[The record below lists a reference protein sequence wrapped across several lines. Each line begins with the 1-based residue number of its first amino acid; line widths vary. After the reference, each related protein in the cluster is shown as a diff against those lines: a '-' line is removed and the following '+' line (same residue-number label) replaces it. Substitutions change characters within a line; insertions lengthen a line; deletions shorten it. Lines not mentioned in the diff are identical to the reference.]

1 MERSSVTKTPQ
12 VLMTDPAWFDVRY
25 EINPWMRPGLWSAD
39 AVRLAGAARR
49 SFVDLK
55 DALESAG
62 AEITVIPGA
71 AGLPDMVFPANAA
84 VVLDGRVLMSR
95 FRPPQRRGEEPH
107 FRAAFDALLT
117 CGLIREIAEAPPG
130 CFQEGAGDCLWDQ
143 NRRLF
148 WAGWGQR
155 SLRRAA
161 DVVADHFGQPVVA
174 LELASPRFYHLDT
187 CFCPLNGGE
196 ILYYPPAF
204 TLASLRAIRERVAP
218 ERLIEAT
225 DEDADRFCV
234 NAVSLGD
241 AVVMASAADRLRRI
255 LAERGYRVVEV
266 DLAPFILAGGGAFCM
281 TLRLDVT
288 SLAATALAP
297 ASLAAL

>member
-1 MERSSVTKTPQ
+1 MTKKTPQ
-12 VLMTDPAWFDVRY
+12 VLMTDPAWFEVRY

-39 AVRLAGAARR
+39 AMRLAGAARR
-49 SFVDLK
+49 SFASLEA
-55 DALESAG
+55 ALEGAG

-71 AGLPDMVFPANAA
+71 EGLPDMVFPANAA

-95 FRPPQRRGEEPH
+95 FQPLQRRGEELH
-107 FRAAFDALLT
+107 FRAAFETLVAR
-117 CGLIREIAEAPPG
+117 GLIREIAEAPAG
-130 CFQEGAGDCLWDQ
+130 CFQEGAGDCLWDRS
-143 NRRLF
+143 RRLF

-187 CFCPLNGGE
+187 CFCPLSGGE

-204 TLASLRAIRERVAP
+204 TPATLGAIRERVAP
-218 ERLIEAT
+218 DQLIEAT
-225 DEDADRFCV
+225 DEDADHFCV

-241 AVVMASAADRLRRI
+241 AVVMAKAADRLRRI

-281 TLRLDVT
+281 TLRLDLT
-288 SLAATALAP
+288 SHAADALAP
-297 ASLAAL
+297 ASLAAV

>member
-1 MERSSVTKTPQ
+1 VTKTPQ
-12 VLMTDPAWFDVRY
+12 VLMTDPAWFEVRY

-39 AVRLAGAARR
+39 SERLSGAARR
-49 SFVDLK
+49 SFVALK
-55 DALESAG
+55 AALEGAG

-95 FRPPQRRGEEPH
+95 FQPPQRRGEEAH
-107 FRAAFDALLT
+107 FRAAFEALAAR
-117 CGLIREIAEAPPG
+117 GLVREIAEAPPG
-130 CFQEGAGDCLWDQ
+130 CFQEGAGDCLWDPS
-143 NRRLF
+143 RRLF

-161 DVVADHFGQPVVA
+161 DAVADHFGQPVVA

-187 CFCPLNGGE
+187 CFCPLSGGE

-204 TLASLRAIRERVAP
+204 TPAALRAIRERVAH
-218 ERLIEAT
+218 EQLIEAT
-225 DEDADRFCV
+225 DADADRFCV

-241 AVVMASAADRLRRI
+241 AVVMARAADRLERV

-281 TLRLDVT
+281 TLRLDLT
-288 SLAATALAP
+288 SHAADALAP
-297 ASLAAL
+297 ASLAAV